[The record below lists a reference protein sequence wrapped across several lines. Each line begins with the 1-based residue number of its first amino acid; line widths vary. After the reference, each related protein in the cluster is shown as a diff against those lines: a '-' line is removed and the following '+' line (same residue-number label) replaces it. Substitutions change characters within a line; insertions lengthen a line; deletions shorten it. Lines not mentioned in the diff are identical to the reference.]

1 MLLSLH
7 VKNLALIE
15 ETEVEFAPGL
25 NILTG
30 ETGAGK
36 SILIGSVNLAL
47 GAKADSDLI
56 RHGAEYALVELVFEA
71 GDQRLK
77 QKLQQM
83 ELPDE
88 GDVVT
93 ITRRLQQGR
102 SVSRVNGETVSAR
115 QLREISELL
124 LDIHGQHEHQ
134 SLLHKKKHLEILD
147 AYAGREAENLLQ
159 EVRLLYKEQERLRSE
174 LEAGQMDEAARKREE
189 SLLCYEAEEIAQA
202 ALKEG
207 EDEELESRYRRLAN
221 SQKIGGALGA
231 AYRLTGNDGEGAAE
245 LIGRAVRE
253 LSGVAAYDD
262 TLSGLLEQIGGVE
275 SLLGDFNREIADYLS
290 DMELD
295 EGAFTVV
302 QERLNQI
309 NHLKEKYGRTISE
322 VLAYGEQISEKLE
335 KLSDYEAYRSRL
347 QEELAKTENA
357 LLEKCSALSALRTQK
372 AQELTGSLRTA
383 LEDLNFLSVEFV
395 IGINRKAPAADGY
408 DEVEFLISTN
418 PGEAVKPLG
427 AVVSGG
433 ELSRIMLAIKTVLA
447 KRDAVDTLIFDEIDT
462 GISGRTA
469 WKVAEK
475 LGTLARAHQV
485 ICITHLPQIA
495 AMADA
500 HFLIEKQTD
509 GESTVTGIQF
519 LSDDAIS
526 SELARMLGADA
537 LTQAALDNAKEL
549 RMQAAKIKQK

>member
-36 SILIGSVNLAL
+36 SILIGSVSLAL

-56 RHGAEYALVELVFEA
+56 RHGADSALVELTFDCQDE
-71 GDQRLK
+71 RLG
-77 QKLQQM
+77 QKLLQM
-83 ELPDE
+83 ELPREDM
-88 GDVVT
+88 
-93 ITRRLQQGR
+93 ITVSRRLQQGR

-115 QLREISELL
+115 QLKEISELL

-134 SLLHKKKHLEILD
+134 SLLNKKKHLEILD
-147 AYAGREAENLLQ
+147 AFAGAEAETLMR
-159 EVRLLYKEQERLRSE
+159 EVRTLYKERERLRDE
-174 LEAGQMDEAARKREE
+174 LETGQMDEAARKREL
-189 SLLCYEAEEIAQA
+189 SLLRYEAEEIGQA
-202 ALKEG
+202 ALRDG
-207 EDEELESRYRRLAN
+207 EDEELESRYRIMAN
-221 SQKIGGALGA
+221 SQKIGEALGA
-231 AYRLTGNDGEGAAE
+231 AHRFTGNDGEGAA
-245 LIGRAVRE
+245 VRE
-253 LSGVAAYDD
+253 LTGVSGYDE
-262 TLSGLLEQIGGVE
+262 TLAGLSEQIGEIE

-290 DMELD
+290 DMEFD
-295 EGAFTVV
+295 GGDFAMV
-302 QERLNQI
+302 QDRLNQI
-309 NHLKEKYGRTISE
+309 NRLKEKYGKSIE
-322 VLAYGEQISEKLE
+322 DVLAYAGQISEKIE
-335 KLSDYEAYRSRL
+335 KLDDYETYRKQMLAELSKA
-347 QEELAKTENA
+347 EEA
-357 LLEKCSALSALRTQK
+357 LLEKCEALSALRREK
-372 AQELTGSLRTA
+372 AAELTELLRTA

-395 IGINRKAPAADGY
+395 IGIERKEPSADGF
-408 DEVEFLISTN
+408 DDVEFLISTN

-427 AVVSGG
+427 AVASGG

-447 KRDAVDTLIFDEIDT
+447 ERDAVDTLIFDEIDT

-509 GESTVTGIQF
+509 GESTVTGIHR
-519 LSDDAIS
+519 LSDARIS
-526 SELARMLGADA
+526 DELARMLGADT

>member
-25 NILTG
+25 NILSG

-56 RHGAEYALVELVFEA
+56 RHGAEYALVELVFE
-71 GDQRLK
+71 GEDPRLK
-77 QKLQQM
+77 EKLAQM

-88 GDVVT
+88 GEAIT

-134 SLLHKKKHLEILD
+134 SLLRKKKHLEILD
-147 AYAGREAENLLQ
+147 AFAGREAEALLQ
-159 EVRLLYKEQERLRSE
+159 EVHTLYQERERLRKE
-174 LEAGQMDEAARKREE
+174 LEAGELDEAARKREV
-189 SLLCYEAEEIAQA
+189 SLLRFEAEEIAQA
-202 ALKEG
+202 ALREG
-207 EDEELESRYRRLAN
+207 EDEELENRYRKMAN
-221 SQKIGGALGA
+221 SQKIGEALGA
-231 AYRLTGNDGEGAAE
+231 AYRFTGDEGACAAE
-245 LIGRAVRE
+245 LVGRAVRE
-253 LSGVAAYDD
+253 LSGVAGYDEA
-262 TLSGLLEQIGGVE
+262 LAGLLEQIGEVE
-275 SLLGDFNREIADYLS
+275 SLLLDFNRELADYLN
-290 DMELD
+290 DMEFDSEDFGL
-295 EGAFTVV
+295 V

-309 NHLKEKYGRTISE
+309 NHLKEKYGRTIGE
-322 VLAYGEQISEKLE
+322 VQAYEEQLSEKLE
-335 KLSDYEAYRSRL
+335 RLEDYEAYRSRL
-347 QEELAKTENA
+347 QTQLSQTEAA
-357 LLEKCSALSALRTQK
+357 LLKKCGELSALRAEK
-372 AQELTGSLRTA
+372 AQELTALLRTA

-395 IGINRKAPAADGY
+395 IDIKQKEPAADGY
-408 DEVEFLISTN
+408 DDVEFLISTN

-427 AVVSGG
+427 LVASGG

-447 KRDAVDTLIFDEIDT
+447 RRDQVDTLIFDEIDT

-475 LGTLARAHQV
+475 LGTLAQVHQV

-509 GESTVTGIQF
+509 GESTVTGIRS
-519 LSDDAIS
+519 LSGGGVTE
-526 SELARMLGADA
+526 ELARMLGADA
-537 LTQAALDNAKEL
+537 LTQAALDNAEEL
-549 RMQAAKIKQK
+549 RRQAAKIKQK

>member
-36 SILIGSVNLAL
+36 SILIGSVSLAL

-56 RHGAEYALVELVFEA
+56 RHGADSALVELTFDCQDE
-71 GDQRLK
+71 RLG
-77 QKLQQM
+77 QKLLQM
-83 ELPDE
+83 ELPRE
-88 GDVVT
+88 DV
-93 ITRRLQQGR
+93 ITVSRRLQQGR

-115 QLREISELL
+115 QLK
-124 LDIHGQHEHQ
+124 EHQ

-147 AYAGREAENLLQ
+147 AFAGAEAETLMR
-159 EVRLLYKEQERLRSE
+159 EVRTLYKERERLRDE
-174 LEAGQMDEAARKREE
+174 LEAGQMDEAARKREL
-189 SLLCYEAEEIAQA
+189 SLLRYEAEEIGQA
-202 ALKEG
+202 ALRDG
-207 EDEELESRYRRLAN
+207 EDEELENRYRIMAN
-221 SQKIGGALGA
+221 SQKIGEALGA
-231 AYRLTGNDGEGAAE
+231 AHRFTGNDGEGAAE

-253 LSGVAAYDD
+253 LTGISGYDE
-262 TLSGLLEQIGGVE
+262 TLAGLSEQIGEIE

-290 DMELD
+290 DMEFD
-295 EGAFTVV
+295 GGDFAVV
-302 QERLNQI
+302 QDRLNQI
-309 NHLKEKYGRTISE
+309 NRLKEKYGKSIE
-322 VLAYGEQISEKLE
+322 DVLAYAGQISEKIE
-335 KLSDYEAYRSRL
+335 KLDDYETYRKQMLAELSKA
-347 QEELAKTENA
+347 EEA
-357 LLEKCSALSALRTQK
+357 LLEKCEALSALRREK
-372 AQELTGSLRTA
+372 AAELTELLRTA

-395 IGINRKAPAADGY
+395 IGIERKEPSADGF
-408 DEVEFLISTN
+408 DDVEFLISPN

-427 AVVSGG
+427 AVASGG

-447 KRDAVDTLIFDEIDT
+447 ERDAVDTLIFDEIDT

-509 GESTVTGIQF
+509 GESTVTGIHR
-519 LSDDAIS
+519 LSDARIS
-526 SELARMLGADA
+526 DELARMLGADT

>member
-36 SILIGSVNLAL
+36 SILIGSVSLAL

-56 RHGAEYALVELVFEA
+56 RHGADSALVELTFDCQDE
-71 GDQRLK
+71 RLG
-77 QKLQQM
+77 QKLLQM
-83 ELPDE
+83 ELPRE
-88 GDVVT
+88 DV
-93 ITRRLQQGR
+93 ITVSRRLQQGR

-115 QLREISELL
+115 QLKEISELL

-147 AYAGREAENLLQ
+147 AFAGAEAETLMR
-159 EVRLLYKEQERLRSE
+159 EVRTLYKERERLRDE
-174 LEAGQMDEAARKREE
+174 LEAGQMDEAARKREL
-189 SLLCYEAEEIAQA
+189 SLLRYEAEEIGQA
-202 ALKEG
+202 ALRDG
-207 EDEELESRYRRLAN
+207 EDEELENRYRIMAN
-221 SQKIGGALGA
+221 SQKIGEALGA
-231 AYRLTGNDGEGAAE
+231 AHRFTGNDGEGAAE

-253 LSGVAAYDD
+253 LTGISGYDE
-262 TLSGLLEQIGGVE
+262 TLAGLSEQIGEIE

-290 DMELD
+290 DMEFD
-295 EGAFTVV
+295 GGDFAVV
-302 QERLNQI
+302 QDRLNQI
-309 NHLKEKYGRTISE
+309 NRLKEKYGKSIE
-322 VLAYGEQISEKLE
+322 DVLAYAGQISEKIE
-335 KLSDYEAYRSRL
+335 KLDDYETYRKQMLAELSKA
-347 QEELAKTENA
+347 EEA
-357 LLEKCSALSALRTQK
+357 LLEKCEALSALRREK
-372 AQELTGSLRTA
+372 AAELTELLRTA

-395 IGINRKAPAADGY
+395 ISP
-408 DEVEFLISTN
+408 N

-427 AVVSGG
+427 AVASGG

-447 KRDAVDTLIFDEIDT
+447 ERDAVDTLIFDEIDT

-509 GESTVTGIQF
+509 GESTVTGIHR
-519 LSDDAIS
+519 LSDARIS
-526 SELARMLGADA
+526 DELARMLGADT